1 MKKALM
7 TVGVIAGLAVALAID
22 ISVLLGL
29 LPVGAAGC
37 VSLVF
42 VLVFTATNPSN
53 PKTPPGRGFAYVSAA
68 PASRA
73 AENGE
78 FYVITGKSIYNNP
91 GKFE

>member
-7 TVGVIAGLAVALAID
+7 TVGVIAGLVVALAID

-29 LPVGAAGC
+29 LPVGAAAC
-37 VSLVF
+37 VALVF
-42 VLVFTATNPSN
+42 VLIFTATNPSN
-53 PKTPPGRGFAYVSAA
+53 PKTSPGRGFAYVSAA

-73 AENGE
+73 AENGDV
-78 FYVITGKSIYNNP
+78 YVITGKSIYNNP